1 VELSDSIRLPP
12 RPETPPPGVAEASPV
27 RAAALPVEHMRDN
40 RLLLQLGLLVA
51 LLYLVCL
58 AGWFSATTMRRRRA

>member
-1 VELSDSIRLPP
+1 
-12 RPETPPPGVAEASPV
+12 
-27 RAAALPVEHMRDN
+27 MRDN

-58 AGWFSATTMRRRRA
+58 AGWFSSTTRRRRRA